1 MNRPFDIALAQMTPA
16 DGDIDANLA
25 KMETIIHECKRKF
38 PNVRLLLF
46 PELCTTGYVLS
57 EMLKEAAQTWD
68 GSTFQHMSQL
78 AQTFQLYLAYGY
90 VEKDHTGNLYNS
102 LILINPN
109 GQCIGNY
116 RKIHLTPF
124 EKAWFS
130 SGAEPV
136 LADTDLG
143 RIGLMICWDL
153 AFPELARYLA
163 VHGAELLLVP
173 CAWESPFHA
182 PFQKLAMARAIDNT
196 IYVAACNQIGWS
208 SSFHFFG
215 LSSIYGPDGR
225 KIAAANMNG
234 REELVHAM
242 IDQNQRQALKK
253 HFYTMMD
260 ERRIDLYR
268 QWIWRECQEN
278 EHQNTHR
285 PHHADHGPNSGVPG
299 GSEA

>member
-124 EKAWFS
+124 EKAW
-130 SGAEPV
+130 V
-136 LADTDLG
+136 
-143 RIGLMICWDL
+143 
-153 AFPELARYLA
+153 
-163 VHGAELLLVP
+163 
-173 CAWESPFHA
+173 
-182 PFQKLAMARAIDNT
+182 
-196 IYVAACNQIGWS
+196 
-208 SSFHFFG
+208 FFG
-215 LSSIYGPDGR
+215 SRAGAGGYRPWPHRSDDLLGLSFSGTSKIPSLPWSRASSRSMCLGISISCTVS
-225 KIAAANMNG
+225 KIS
-234 REELVHAM
+234 
-242 IDQNQRQALKK
+242 
-253 HFYTMMD
+253 
-260 ERRIDLYR
+260 
-268 QWIWRECQEN
+268 
-278 EHQNTHR
+278 
-285 PHHADHGPNSGVPG
+285 HGTSDR
-299 GSEA
+299 